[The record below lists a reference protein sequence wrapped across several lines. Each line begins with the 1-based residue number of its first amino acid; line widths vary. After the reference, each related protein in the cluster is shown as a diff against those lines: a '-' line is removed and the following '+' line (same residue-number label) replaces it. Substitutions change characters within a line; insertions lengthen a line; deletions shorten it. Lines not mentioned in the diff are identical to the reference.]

1 MPLLHSTAAKC
12 YPNRT
17 IIRNYPQRG
26 RQAVLADPD
35 GAVFAVL
42 AVEDGDPPDY
52 LATPGEWIWS
62 SLHVRDP
69 KQETA
74 FYKILFGYDVYEL
87 PSEGDA
93 QHYILSICSR
103 IRPARMHRRSM
114 PCRGRNIRFWALPC
128 T

>member
-1 MPLLHSTAAKC
+1 MPLLHSTAATC

-42 AVEDGDPPDY
+42 AVEGGDPPDY
-52 LATPGEWIWS
+52 LATPGEWMWS

-74 FYKILFGYDVYEL
+74 FYKVTRAHLR
-87 PSEGDA
+87 
-93 QHYILSICSR
+93 SISR
-103 IRPARMHRRSM
+103 RCVDMATNNRRSWIHE
-114 PCRGRNIRFWALPC
+114 GRKSVD
-128 T
+128 